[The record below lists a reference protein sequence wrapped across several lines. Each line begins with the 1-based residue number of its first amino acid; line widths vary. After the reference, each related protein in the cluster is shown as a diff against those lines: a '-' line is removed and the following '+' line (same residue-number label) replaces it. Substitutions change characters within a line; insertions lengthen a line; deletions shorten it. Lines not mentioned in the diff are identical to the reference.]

1 MKQRKINAEQLQK
14 MLHDLPDREVPGE
27 LAERIM
33 AEINSPR
40 KTIRHLFTRL
50 TTASVTFK
58 VQPLRLAGAVC
69 TLAAVFWLG
78 LTIGEHRN
86 DTNNTAKTATLS
98 LSIATGNAEANHLM
112 GRGLL
117 AGGQSQQA
125 LRFLRQAALLA
136 PQNPE
141 YALWEGVVLGK
152 ESNKKQEREVYRK
165 IIRQY
170 PRYLPARMYLGHNL
184 LETGQL
190 EAALAEYNRVL
201 ALYPTEETALYNK
214 ALTCQLMGGRQQ
226 EAAAWKEYLQVN
238 RNGKWAYRAVNH
250 LNALGD
256 FTYRSYQIGFRKII
270 LNQNLLLGMDSE
282 AQHREI
288 ALLASSFAQSSGNVL
303 NLVVFLADDANLAG
317 RKATNL
323 QLLVSRNLGSQTD
336 KKIQI
341 SWFGKHETIRN
352 ASEKEYHLQKGLL
365 IFSQPRALQTEEKM
379 I

>member
-1 MKQRKINAEQLQK
+1 MKQHKINEQQLQE
-14 MLHDLPDREVPGE
+14 MLHALPDREVPGE

-33 AEINSPR
+33 AEINTPR

-50 TTASVTFK
+50 TTASITFN
-58 VQPLRLAGAVC
+58 VQPLRIAGTVC

-78 LTIGEHRN
+78 LIIGEHRD
-86 DTNNTAKTATLS
+86 DTDNTTNTVTPS
-98 LSIATGNAEANHLM
+98 LSIASGNAEANHLM

-190 EAALAEYNRVL
+190 EEALAEYNRVL
-201 ALYPTEETALYNK
+201 ALYPAENTALYNR
-214 ALTCQLMGGRQQ
+214 ALTCQLMGSRQQ
-226 EAAAWKEYLQVN
+226 EAFAWKEYLQVN
-238 RNGKWAYRAVNH
+238 RKGKWAYRAVNH

-282 AQHREI
+282 ARHREI

-323 QLLVSRNLGSQTD
+323 QHLVSRNLGRQTD

-341 SWFGKHETIRN
+341 SWFGKPENIRTT
-352 ASEKEYHLQKGLL
+352 SEKQYPLLEGLL
-365 IFSQPRALQTEEKM
+365 IFSQPSDQRTQEKM